1 MGLNVVQLM
10 LSALKESDRSGFSF
24 LFLLLTTENSI
35 SASTFECGQVR
46 SQFRNIFK
54 FETTSEISILKN
66 IHLHGI

>member
-35 SASTFECGQVR
+35 SASTFECGKVR

>member
-1 MGLNVVQLM
+1 
-10 LSALKESDRSGFSF
+10 

-35 SASTFECGQVR
+35 SASTFECGKVR

-66 IHLHGI
+66 IHLHGIER